1 MADESQEVR
10 EETTRQLD
18 KSVVKDWNYQVEFN
32 KRLKENEK
40 IQREVYAYNE
50 KQVTIFH
57 LLLYP
62 LWFPCISLT
71 KDNLFDQSFCIL

>member
-40 IQREVYAYNE
+40 IQREVYAHNE
-50 KQVTIFH
+50 KQVTIFD
-57 LLLYP
+57 LLLQP
-62 LWFPCISLT
+62 LRFPCI
-71 KDNLFDQSFCIL
+71 